1 MIPGSPAIIGDS
13 EEDGGV
19 DDGVSDFNYELENQN
34 QKQKISDRM
43 LGWQLTL
50 GRSEEVGVPNY
61 DKEVSH
67 NHIPRLTNGQE
78 VIQLA
83 S

>member
-61 DKEVSH
+61 DKDVSH

>member
-1 MIPGSPAIIGDS
+1 MIGDS
-13 EEDGGV
+13 EEDVGA
-19 DDGVSDFNYELENQN
+19 DDGDLENPN
-34 QKQKISDRM
+34 QKQKISDSM
-43 LGWQLTL
+43 FGWQLIL
-50 GRSEEVGVPNY
+50 ERSEEVGIPNY
-61 DKEVSH
+61 DEEVSH

>member
-1 MIPGSPAIIGDS
+1 MIGDS
-13 EEDGGV
+13 EEDVGA
-19 DDGVSDFNYELENQN
+19 DDGDLENPN
-34 QKQKISDRM
+34 QKQKISDSM
-43 LGWQLTL
+43 FGWQLTL
-50 GRSEEVGVPNY
+50 ERSEEVGIPNY
-61 DKEVSH
+61 DTEVSH